1 MRVIDKKRCPQTYK
15 RRYREA
21 KGDKFAMNETT
32 TAAVAVTD
40 NVSEYHI
47 GHTIYR
53 VKTVFNPAFR
63 QSLSDILARLITADC
78 EKMLGDNE
86 QKQDKQA
93 V

>member
-1 MRVIDKKRCPQTYK
+1 
-15 RRYREA
+15 
-21 KGDKFAMNETT
+21 MNETT

-63 QSLSDILARLITADC
+63 QSLSDILTRLITADC

-86 QKQDKQA
+86 QEQDKQA

>member
-1 MRVIDKKRCPQTYK
+1 MRVRDIKRCPQTYK

-21 KGDKFAMNETT
+21 KGEKFAMNETT
-32 TAAVAVTD
+32 TAAVAVSGS
-40 NVSEYHI
+40 VSEYHI

-78 EKMLGDNE
+78 EKMLGESGQE
-86 QKQDKQA
+86 QDRQA